1 MTSDLRAQ
9 LQAALGGA
17 YVIERELGG
26 GGMSRV
32 FLATETGLTR
42 SVVVKILTPEL
53 AAEVSAERFARE
65 VKLAARLQQA
75 NIVPLLNAGQANGLP
90 WYSMPYVRGESL
102 RAKLASGAPVPV
114 TDVVHIL
121 RDVARA
127 LAFAHGEGVAHR
139 DIKPENILISGGA
152 AVVTDFGIAKA
163 LTTSRTQDGGDGSP
177 TITQMGASI
186 GTPAYMAPEQVAG
199 DPNVDHRADIYSWGV
214 VAWELLGGKHPFT
227 GKTNA
232 QGMLAAHLSETAAAL
247 TSIRSEV
254 PPALSVLVSRCLEK
268 DPANR
273 PQSANELL
281 TALDQIGSTS
291 GSAPAMA
298 TPSRHWGRALA
309 IAAAIVVVVATG
321 AWLTTRKSAGPGS
334 STGYKSLAV
343 LPFASLGGDTANA
356 YFAEGMADELTT
368 ELAKVT
374 GLRLAATS
382 SAAAY
387 RNKTADV
394 REVGKSLSV
403 AAVLQGAV
411 RREGGRIRV
420 SAQLSDAA
428 DGLVVW
434 TNSYER
440 EVKDVFAVQD
450 ELTRDIVGALR
461 VRLAGNVVSGGA
473 APTRD
478 TTDFETYDVYLR
490 GLHFLRLR
498 GKSVLG
504 SIGYFRQ
511 ALARDSTYGRA
522 WSELGEAYCVLPLY
536 AQVPVDSALP
546 FGRAAI
552 ARAHALDPSDAN
564 AYAAEGFCDM
574 LAIQPREA
582 EAAFARA
589 LSLDSGNVLANR
601 AHWSALESAGHTDA
615 AVDAARRTAR
625 FDPLDATSAWVGG
638 QVMLVAKRYD
648 EGIAMAKRS
657 VELDSS
663 AGNPARLVH
672 ALILHATGN
681 DSGARTLLRASSVSA
696 PQIMPWLGYL
706 TAVTGDRTG
715 VIAFVRQ
722 RESQRGHD
730 SFTNLTQAWTYLGGG
745 DTTQALDALE
755 RAERAREP
763 LPFSVPFSM
772 PAYDP
777 LRHSARFAAVIKGY
791 GMEPADFGVR
801 DTAPR

>member
-1 MTSDLRAQ
+1 
-9 LQAALGGA
+9 
-17 YVIERELGG
+17 
-26 GGMSRV
+26 MSRV

-75 NIVPLLNAGQANGLP
+75 NIVPLLNAGNANGLP
-90 WYSMPYVRGESL
+90 WYSMPFVRGESL
-102 RAKLASGAPVPV
+102 RAKLSSGAPVPV
-114 TDVVHIL
+114 TDAVHIL

-163 LTTSRTQDGGDGSP
+163 LTTARTQDGGAASP

-199 DPNVDHRADIYSWGV
+199 DPNVDHRADIYAWGV
-214 VAWELLGGKHPFT
+214 VAWELLGGKHPFS
-227 GKTNA
+227 GKTTA
-232 QGMLAAHLSETAAAL
+232 QGMLAAHLSETPAGL
-247 TSIRSEV
+247 TSTRAEV
-254 PPALSVLVSRCLEK
+254 PPALAALVSRCLEK
-268 DPANR
+268 DPAKR
-273 PQSANELL
+273 PQSANEIL

-291 GSAPAMA
+291 GSTPAMA
-298 TPSRHWGRALA
+298 TPKRFSGRAFA

-321 AWLTTRKSAGPGS
+321 AWLTTRKSAGPAS

-343 LPFASLGGDTANA
+343 LPFTSLGGDTANA

-368 ELAKVT
+368 ELAKVA

-403 AAVLQGAV
+403 AAVLQGSV

-461 VRLAGNVVSGGA
+461 VRLAGNVVSGA
-473 APTRD
+473 PAPTHD
-478 TTDFETYDVYLR
+478 TTDFETYDIYLR

-498 GKSVLG
+498 GNGVVG

-511 ALARDSTYGRA
+511 ALARDSTYARA

-552 ARAHALDPSDAN
+552 AKAHTLDPLDAN

-582 EAAFARA
+582 EAAYERA

-601 AHWSALESAGHTDA
+601 AHWSALVSAGRPDA

-657 VELDSS
+657 IELDSS
-663 AGNPARLVH
+663 VGNPARLVQ

-681 DSGARTLLRASSVSA
+681 DSGARALLRASSFSS

-715 VIAFVRQ
+715 AAAFVRQ
-722 RESQRGHD
+722 RESHRGHD
-730 SFTNLTQAWTYLGGG
+730 SFTNLTEAWTYLGSG
-745 DTTQALDALE
+745 DTTLALDALE

-791 GMEPADFGVR
+791 GMEPANFGVR